1 MTSSIPTVAALQ
13 PTTVELQAGET
24 IHYCTCGRSATQPF
38 CDGSHQGTEFQPQ
51 AFTPE
56 TTGKAQLCQCKQTA
70 NPPFCDGSHARVPS
84 DQIGQEFHLASSE
97 PGDPM
102 PEAKPTPE
110 EPTVALIH
118 ELAEHGLENVGPDGP
133 VAAMGVPR
141 SELPRWDDIQIMVA
155 QLASLPLMENEPV
168 GTDLVI
174 GPESRR
180 PLRLEMPLFVTDM
193 SFGALSEEAK
203 LAMAMGAD
211 LAGTGICSGEGG
223 MLPEEQAAN
232 RRYFYE
238 LASGKF
244 GFHQDVLERVQ
255 AFHFKAGQAAKT
267 GTGGYLPGNK
277 NTERIAQIRGIPSWS
292 ACRIASH
299 LRRPAHRGRFPWFC

>member
-84 DQIGQEFHLASSE
+84 DRIGQEFQLASSE

-133 VAAMGVPR
+133 VAAMGVPLT
-141 SELPRWDDIQIMVA
+141 ELPRWDDLQIVTA
-155 QLASLPLMENEPV
+155 QLARLPLMDVMMSSATTPMFAVFTFSPPGSGPV
-168 GTDLVI
+168 
-174 GPESRR
+174 PR
-180 PLRLEMPLFVTDM
+180 PPAT
-193 SFGALSEEAK
+193 
-203 LAMAMGAD
+203 
-211 LAGTGICSGEGG
+211 T
-223 MLPEEQAAN
+223 
-232 RRYFYE
+232 
-238 LASGKF
+238 
-244 GFHQDVLERVQ
+244 
-255 AFHFKAGQAAKT
+255 KT
-267 GTGGYLPGNK
+267 LCAP
-277 NTERIAQIRGIPSWS
+277 R
-292 ACRIASH
+292 ACRDSTIRVAPAITSHATSH
-299 LRRPAHRGRFPWFC
+299 LRFPYTAANKSVQ